1 MSIAIADVLIQ
12 PMSYHDI
19 PYIEQLE
26 QLCFAAPWPG
36 DAYRHELAHNKL
48 SSYWVMR
55 PGVQASDNA
64 PPILAYGG
72 YWLMGTEAHIMTIA
86 THPDY
91 RRQGLGRRLLETM
104 IDHARSA
111 GAVEIT
117 LEVRAGN
124 RAAQAM
130 YASMGFVVV
139 GVRKRY
145 YTDNGEDAIL
155 MTLFMENVAHPLGN
169 SELPGR

>member
-1 MSIAIADVLIQ
+1 MFTVAANVLIQ

-19 PYIEQLE
+19 PHIEKLE
-26 QLCFAAPWPG
+26 QLCFATPWSG
-36 DAYRHELAHNKL
+36 DAYRHELAHNRL

-55 PGVQASDNA
+55 PSPQASEGA

-72 YWLMGTEAHIMTIA
+72 YWLMETEAHIMTIA

-91 RRQGLGRRLLETM
+91 RRQGLGRRLLEAM

-111 GAVEIT
+111 GAIEIT

-124 RAAQAM
+124 LAAQAM
-130 YASMGFVVV
+130 YRAMGFVVV
-139 GVRKRY
+139 GLRKRY
-145 YTDNGEDAIL
+145 YADNGEDAIL
-155 MTLFMENVAHPLGN
+155 MTLFKPYPENGG
-169 SELPGR
+169 S